1 MKNVVPRTCS
11 RMCTGCHPRSTLCQS
26 HAAREAP
33 YALHQDTTKKKE
45 SGVRMYMHSEA
56 RPRWS
61 FRGVVIVALAF
72 ASASVCVSFTGARP
86 SLLDRQTPQNCEPKP
101 VYDPN
106 SLPLLAQAKAST
118 PQRYQFALDHGA
130 QILANPDGRS
140 FSVLWYPS
148 QTNTGSKPPMIVTLH
163 GHGSWA
169 FDEFFLWQPYATVR
183 GYGILALQ
191 WWFGGGESSS
201 DYYTP
206 NALYPIIECLLRTQG
221 IQAGKAL
228 IHGFSRGSAVI
239 YALTALD
246 RINEKFFSLTI
257 ANAGGASQ
265 DYPPNV
271 DIANGKFGLT
281 PFTGIHWVLF
291 CGGRDSNPERDGCP
305 AMHRSRDW
313 VTQLGGTV
321 DLFIEDVNAGHGGF
335 HMTPA
340 HVNEAL
346 DVFAR
351 LLGK

>member
-1 MKNVVPRTCS
+1 MKNA
-11 RMCTGCHPRSTLCQS
+11 RS
-26 HAAREAP
+26 
-33 YALHQDTTKKKE
+33 
-45 SGVRMYMHSEA
+45 
-56 RPRWS
+56 RWS
-61 FRGVVIVALAF
+61 SRWVVVLALVLSSFLAWVLF
-72 ASASVCVSFTGARP
+72 AGAHP
-86 SLLDRQTPQNCEPKP
+86 SMLDRRSPQNCEPKP
-101 VYDPN
+101 VYDPS
-106 SLPLLAQAKAST
+106 SLPLLTQAKAAT

-148 QTNTGSKPPMIVTLH
+148 QTNTGTKAPMIVTLH

-169 FDEFFLWQPYATVR
+169 FDEFFLWQPYAAAR

-206 NALYPIIECLLRTQG
+206 SELYPISECTLRAQQ
-221 IQAGKAL
+221 IQPGKAL

-265 DYPPNV
+265 DYPPNA
-271 DIANGKFGLT
+271 DIASGKFGLT
-281 PFTGIHWVLF
+281 PFTGTHWVLF
-291 CGGRDSNPERDGCP
+291 CGARDPNPDRDGCP
-305 AMHRSRDW
+305 AMHHSRDW

-321 DLFIEDVNAGHGGF
+321 DLLIEDVNAGHGGF
-335 HMTPA
+335 HMTPV
-340 HVNEAL
+340 HVNESL